1 MTPGWT
7 ACVCPPAP
15 ASLSTLHAPSRLGAT
30 RAEACHVLPL
40 SLVERIADTSS
51 VVEPTRWT
59 LARAPGRRARSQ
71 TTRSTRRTIAI
82 IRVSVSDAPR
92 CARPNRRCPH
102 RSPPARTGVFQTA
115 VRDDSSTVAPRFPS
129 AISDAGVFHS
139 GDCAHVRGCRGRLR
153 LRSLPAAWNCQCAS
167 AHCLLLHIYNA
178 GHLDL

>member
-7 ACVCPPAP
+7 ACECPPAP

-30 RAEACHVLPL
+30 RAEAFHALPL
-40 SLVERIADTSS
+40 ALVERTADTSS

-59 LARAPGRRARSQ
+59 LARASGRRARSQ

-82 IRVSVSDAPR
+82 ISISVSNAPR

-102 RSPPARTGVFQTA
+102 RSPPARTGVFLTA
-115 VRDDSSTVAPRFPS
+115 VRDDSSTVAHRYPL
-129 AISDAGVFHS
+129 AISDVEVFHR
-139 GDCAHVRGCRGRLR
+139 GDCAHVRGGRGRLR
-153 LRSLPAAWNCQCAS
+153 LRSLPAAWNCPCAS
-167 AHCLLLHIYNA
+167 AHCFLLHIYNP